1 MHSIGAGRPHMIKVI
16 SVVKRKAGMEVGA
29 FQKYWLNVH
38 ADIVLQ
44 MTGIRRYVQ
53 SHTLIAGYRKGEP
66 AADGIAELWLDDSDA
81 LHALAGTP
89 ELAAAS
95 ADHAAFIAP
104 NSRRQIVT
112 VEHVI
117 KDGTIPDGAVKNIEF
132 VKKKPGMPVDEFQR
146 YWKSVH
152 GPIGAAIAPIR
163 RYVQSHTLVA
173 AYRDGQT
180 PPLDGAALTWFDDTD
195 AMRAAARSAE
205 YAATRADEDN
215 FVSTSLD
222 FIITREHVIVP

>member
-1 MHSIGAGRPHMIKVI
+1 MIKII
-16 SVVKRKAGMEVGA
+16 SVVKRRADMEVDA
-29 FQKYWLNVH
+29 FQNYWLNVH
-38 ADIVLQ
+38 ADIVLRVP
-44 MTGIRRYVQ
+44 GIRRYVQ

-81 LHALAGTP
+81 LHALEDTP

-95 ADHAAFIAP
+95 ADHAEFIAP
-104 NSRRQIVT
+104 DSRRQIVT

-117 KDGTIPDGAVKNIEF
+117 KDGAIPNRAVKNIEF
-132 VKKKPGMPVDEFQR
+132 VKKKPGMPVDAFQR
-146 YWKSVH
+146 YWKTVH
-152 GPIGAAIAPIR
+152 GPLGAAIAPIR
-163 RYVQSHTLVA
+163 RYVQSHTVVA

-180 PPLDGAALTWFDDTD
+180 PPLDGAALTWFDDTN
-195 AMRAAARSAE
+195 AMRAAARSPE

-215 FVSTSLD
+215 FVSRSLD